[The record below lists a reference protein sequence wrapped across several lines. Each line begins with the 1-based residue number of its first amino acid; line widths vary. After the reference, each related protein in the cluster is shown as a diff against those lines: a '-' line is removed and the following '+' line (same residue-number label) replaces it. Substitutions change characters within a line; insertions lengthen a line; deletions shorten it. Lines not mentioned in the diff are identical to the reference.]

1 MQNFLNSKV
10 SMQTCSRCCMRGTWT
25 EIIQHSSLGDKKE
38 ALVNIAELCLRQK
51 EYVEYIQWTL

>member
-51 EYVEYIQWTL
+51 EYVE